1 MCRPCPCIFVAW
13 RKGRKFIRYQKN
25 WEGRIIQVEGSGHR
39 SWRILQ
45 ERCGKVTVSCRKTL
59 EIAET
64 WKQYS
69 GRKLSEF
76 FPVDSCQLPVVS
88 FRNWPEIIGKK
99 SGTFPARKL
108 LPCSS
113 DFQCLPAGTGLCFLT
128 WGGLDNFMIGD
139 INDYF
144 KRENTVRVKNGRL
157 RQKKRLN
164 TEKRSFHWNIEHLQ
178 RKNAKQSENW
188 LFL

>member
-1 MCRPCPCIFVAW
+1 
-13 RKGRKFIRYQKN
+13 
-25 WEGRIIQVEGSGHR
+25 
-39 SWRILQ
+39 
-45 ERCGKVTVSCRKTL
+45 
-59 EIAET
+59 
-64 WKQYS
+64 
-69 GRKLSEF
+69 
-76 FPVDSCQLPVVS
+76 
-88 FRNWPEIIGKK
+88 
-99 SGTFPARKL
+99 
-108 LPCSS
+108 
-113 DFQCLPAGTGLCFLT
+113 LCFLT